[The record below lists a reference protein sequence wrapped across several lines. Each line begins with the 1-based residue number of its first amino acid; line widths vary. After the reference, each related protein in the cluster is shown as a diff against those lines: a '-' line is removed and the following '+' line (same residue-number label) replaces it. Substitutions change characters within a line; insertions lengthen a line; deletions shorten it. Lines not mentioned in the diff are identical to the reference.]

1 MNAQAQTLAWTDSRI
16 TAVWNPAFNGNAA
29 GEYVLTVSVLGTQIG
44 TIRVTIISP
53 NAGSGAPTPEQ
64 PNPPQ
69 VRLGDTDGDGSIT
82 VSDALLA
89 MRAAIGAINLDAA
102 AALRADMDGN
112 GSVSAAD
119 ALAILRLALGL

>member
-1 MNAQAQTLAWTDSRI
+1 MNNASVRFRSGVNAQAQTLSWTDSRI

-29 GEYVLTVSVLGTQIG
+29 GEYVLAVSVLGTQIG

-69 VRLGDTDGDGSIT
+69 VLLGDTDGDG
-82 VSDALLA
+82 ALPFP
-89 MRAAIGAINLDAA
+89 MRCLQCV
-102 AALRADMDGN
+102 RQ
-112 GSVSAAD
+112 SV
-119 ALAILRLALGL
+119 R